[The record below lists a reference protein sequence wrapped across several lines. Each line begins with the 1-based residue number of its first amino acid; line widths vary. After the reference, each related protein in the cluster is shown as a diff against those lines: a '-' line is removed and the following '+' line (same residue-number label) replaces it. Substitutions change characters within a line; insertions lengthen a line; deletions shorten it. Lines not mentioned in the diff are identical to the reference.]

1 MGHDIFGRVF
11 IGARNKLMSFRW
23 GTKLFQEIE
32 MKILEIVFYFVIVY
46 MGKRCKNCQI
56 HILAIL
62 GKLVGFRPIYHMKHY
77 IETPCSD

>member
-32 MKILEIVFYFVIVY
+32 MKILEIVFYFVICLCEY
-46 MGKRCKNCQI
+46 
-56 HILAIL
+56 LL
-62 GKLVGFRPIYHMKHY
+62 
-77 IETPCSD
+77 T